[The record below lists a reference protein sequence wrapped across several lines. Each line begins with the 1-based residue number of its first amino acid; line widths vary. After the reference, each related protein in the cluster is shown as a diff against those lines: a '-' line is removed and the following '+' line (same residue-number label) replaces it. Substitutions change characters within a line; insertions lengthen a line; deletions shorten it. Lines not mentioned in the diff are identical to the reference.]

1 MQDNINT
8 ILNNALVVTNDNLVQ
23 NIDLIIK
30 KIKESLKVNEDLLIS
45 ANKIDQ
51 KNNNGFIMDTK
62 VIDNIFSN
70 IEKETSKYGTVTISR
85 KDTEKGIIYG
95 KELLDIGNVIVI
107 NDGNPYVI
115 IEMSL
120 RNILASNKTIFVNS
134 GYMYGTN
141 QLIIKLMQA
150 VLEQFNISKYML
162 SLFIT
167 ENYEE
172 VLSHYANID
181 LVVCIGNNH
190 LQRLILEKS
199 KSKTITSGYENFDLY
214 IEDTNNLD
222 FLNTII
228 NTGVNINLYINKIT
242 NLDYQD
248 AILVDDL
255 DEAIAK
261 INYNGNTYSTSI
273 FTSSS
278 TNASRF
284 IKEIKSSIVTVNTSP
299 TIERIIDIK
308 QSDLFIEKTIIYP
321 LNFTLTNTSEK
332 VNIPD
337 ENI

>member
-1 MQDNINT
+1 MQDNITT
-8 ILNNALVVTNDNLVQ
+8 IINNASSIKNDNLLK

-30 KIKESLKVNEDLLIS
+30 KIKESLKTNAELLL
-45 ANKIDQ
+45 ATNKIDQ
-51 KNNNGFIMDTK
+51 KNNNGFIMDSK
-62 VIDNIFSN
+62 IIDNIFLN
-70 IEKETSKYGTVTISR
+70 IEKENSKYGNVITSK
-85 KDTEKGIIYG
+85 KDTEKGLIYG

-120 RNILASNKTIFVNS
+120 RNILAGNKTIFVNS

-141 QLIIKLMQA
+141 QLIIKIMQT
-150 VLEQFNISKYML
+150 VLEQFNISKYL
-162 SLFIT
+162 LQLCIT
-167 ENYEE
+167 ESYED

-222 FLNTII
+222 FLNTIL
-228 NTGVNINLYINKIT
+228 NTGVNINLYINKNT
-242 NLDYQD
+242 NLDCPD
-248 AILVDDL
+248 AILVDDI
-255 DEAIAK
+255 DEAIAQ

-273 FTSSS
+273 FTKSS

-299 TIERIIDIK
+299 TIERIIDLK
-308 QSDLFIEKTIIYP
+308 QSALSLEKTIIYP
-321 LNFTLTNTSEK
+321 LNFTITNSSEK
-332 VNIPD
+332 VDIKD
-337 ENI
+337 EIF

>member
-1 MQDNINT
+1 MQDNITT
-8 ILNNALVVTNDNLVQ
+8 IINNASSIKNDNLLK

-30 KIKESLKVNEDLLIS
+30 KIKESLKTNADLLL
-45 ANKIDQ
+45 ATNKIDQ
-51 KNNNGFIMDTK
+51 KNNNGFIMDSK
-62 VIDNIFSN
+62 IIDNIFLN
-70 IEKETSKYGTVTISR
+70 IEKENSKYGNVITSKKNI
-85 KDTEKGIIYG
+85 EKGLIYG

-120 RNILASNKTIFVNS
+120 RNILAGNKTIFVNS

-141 QLIIKLMQA
+141 QLIIKIMQT
-150 VLEQFNISKYML
+150 VLEQFNISKYL
-162 SLFIT
+162 LQLCIT
-167 ENYEE
+167 ENYED
-172 VLSHYANID
+172 VLLHYANID

-222 FLNTII
+222 FLNTIL
-228 NTGVNINLYINKIT
+228 NTGVNINLYINKNT
-242 NLDYQD
+242 NLDCPD
-248 AILVDDL
+248 AILVDDI
-255 DEAIAK
+255 DEAIAQ

-273 FTSSS
+273 FTKSS

-299 TIERIIDIK
+299 TIERIIDLK
-308 QSDLFIEKTIIYP
+308 QSALSLEKTIIYP
-321 LNFTLTNTSEK
+321 LNFTITNSSEK
-332 VNIPD
+332 VDIKD
-337 ENI
+337 EIF